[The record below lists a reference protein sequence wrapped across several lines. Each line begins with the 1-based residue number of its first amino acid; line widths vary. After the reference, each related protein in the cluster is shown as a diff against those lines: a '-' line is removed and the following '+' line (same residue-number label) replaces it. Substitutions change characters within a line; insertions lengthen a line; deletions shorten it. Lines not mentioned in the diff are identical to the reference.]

1 MMGVQGREGE
11 ELRCLLGRGMERL
24 EICAGRKL
32 GSTTSSGDSD
42 LPEMRGADNGL
53 EDVRRVGSRLKRRGH
68 SQKEATR
75 GDQRCKR
82 SNGVT

>member
-1 MMGVQGREGE
+1 MLAGN
-11 ELRCLLGRGMERL
+11 LGPPPVL
-24 EICAGRKL
+24 EI
-32 GSTTSSGDSD
+32 D

-68 SQKEATR
+68 SQKQATR